1 MNTKAVSVLADSILY
16 LLSLLR
22 ARSRKID
29 RYIDYFGER
38 RAAGPPGRHDW
49 VRSRVSPGRSASPA
63 A

>member
-1 MNTKAVSVLADSILY
+1 MTTNAALADSILY

-22 ARSRKID
+22 ARSRNID

-38 RAAGPPGRHDW
+38 RAASPPARHHW
-49 VRSRVSPGRSASPA
+49 LRSRVSPRRSASPA